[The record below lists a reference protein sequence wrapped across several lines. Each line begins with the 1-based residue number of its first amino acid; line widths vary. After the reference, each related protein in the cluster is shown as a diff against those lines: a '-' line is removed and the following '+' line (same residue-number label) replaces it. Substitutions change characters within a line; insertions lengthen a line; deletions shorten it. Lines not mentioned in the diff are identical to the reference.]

1 MCKARARCRYVISQ
15 ALNPPISFCRLV
27 AEKIN
32 KNERKGN
39 SEIENV
45 MSGKEPAAVWKLFGD
60 PPEPRVIKVT

>member
-1 MCKARARCRYVISQ
+1 M
-15 ALNPPISFCRLV
+15 LLFCRLV

-32 KNERKGN
+32 KNERKGL

-60 PPEPRVIKVT
+60 PPEPRIIKVLYMLSL